1 MVNKKVDFIIV
12 GAGLAGLAISREL
25 HSRGKS
31 FITFDN
37 SSQTSSYV
45 AGGIFNPVIL
55 KRFTPAWKAK
65 EQMEISIPFYAELE
79 QELQQEFIHHWD
91 IYRRFYSIEEQN
103 DWFVAADKPL
113 LAPFLDQKL
122 VKNSNPSVETDYGFG
137 RVMHTGNIDTEVML
151 DAYRDQLQK
160 KQQLIAEK
168 FDYDLVK
175 MDSDCI
181 MYRDIH
187 AKHIIFCEG
196 FGVTKNPFF
205 NYFPLHGNKGE
216 YIIIKSPELK
226 LEFAIKASVF
236 IMPMGNDLYKVGA
249 TYNNHDKTPEPTS
262 EAREQL
268 EASLKQVVNASYE
281 VVDQVAGIRPTSGDR
296 RPVVGK
302 HPEFDTMYCFNG
314 FGSRGVLIAPYLA
327 PKLADHILEDS
338 TLEKEID
345 IARFQKRYFKRS

>member
-12 GAGLAGLAISREL
+12 GTGLAGLAISREL
-25 HSRGKS
+25 NFRAKS
-31 FITFDN
+31 FIAFDN
-37 SSQTSSYV
+37 SSQISSYV

-65 EQMEISIPFYAELE
+65 EQMEIAIPFYAELE
-79 QELQQEFIHHWD
+79 HELQQNFIHHWD

-113 LAPFLDQKL
+113 LAPFLDQQL
-122 VKNSNPSVETDYGFG
+122 VKNSNPSVKTDYGFG

-151 DAYRDQLQK
+151 EAYRDQLQK
-160 KQQLIAEK
+160 KQLLKAEK

-175 MDSDCI
+175 MDGNRI
-181 MYRDIH
+181 VYKDIQ
-187 AKHIIFCEG
+187 AKRVIFCEG

-226 LEFAIKASVF
+226 LDFAIKASVF

-262 EAREQL
+262 EAR
-268 EASLKQVVNASYE
+268 
-281 VVDQVAGIRPTSGDR
+281 
-296 RPVVGK
+296 
-302 HPEFDTMYCFNG
+302 
-314 FGSRGVLIAPYLA
+314 
-327 PKLADHILEDS
+327 
-338 TLEKEID
+338 
-345 IARFQKRYFKRS
+345 